1 MAVMSL
7 RFVLLSLLSKEPDT
21 GYGLGRTL
29 HGQLNHLWDARLQ
42 QIYSELGKLETQGL
56 VEAESIAVPNRP
68 AKKIYSLTSPGNN
81 ALDHWLAEP
90 PTPAPSKND
99 FLVRLYCLERI
110 PNDVI
115 IRRLEDQRDT
125 YEEKVRELRHK
136 LDEARQA
143 DPKELGH
150 LLTLEA
156 ALAHAEMLASWC
168 ARALSRIQEAA
179 QTRLSQD
186 RATVPA
192 AAP

>member
-1 MAVMSL
+1 MSL

-29 HGQLNHLWDARLQ
+29 HSQLNHLWDARLQ
-42 QIYSELGKLETQGL
+42 QIYSELGKLETQGM
-56 VEAESIAVPNRP
+56 VEAESIALQNRP
-68 AKKIYSLTSPGNN
+68 AKKIYSLTAAGNN

-90 PTPAPSKND
+90 PAPAPSKND

-115 IRRLEDQRDT
+115 IRRLEEQRDF
-125 YEEKVRELRHK
+125 YGNKARELRDK
-136 LDEARQA
+136 LEETRRA
-143 DPKELGH
+143 DPNALGH
-150 LLTLEA
+150 LLTLDA

-168 ARALSRIQEAA
+168 TRALPRVQEAA
-179 QTRLSQD
+179 QTPPSQY

-192 AAP
+192 SGT